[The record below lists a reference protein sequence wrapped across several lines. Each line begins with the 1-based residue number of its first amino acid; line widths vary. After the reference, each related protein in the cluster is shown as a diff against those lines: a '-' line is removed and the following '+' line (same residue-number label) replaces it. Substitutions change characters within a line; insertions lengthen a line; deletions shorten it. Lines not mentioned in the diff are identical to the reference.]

1 MQLKRFVKCA
11 SIFRRML
18 SMYSD
23 FQRVW
28 GHNMKVIWSVHFPV
42 TPGIF
47 FSLLFFGF
55 LGKTSSL
62 ILALSFC
69 ITAQTA
75 NRILE
80 EECLVASFFW
90 LITGRTKCASPL
102 TISQKWN
109 FKEFAG
115 IQQPTVH
122 SSVIWYSFKSGS
134 QLHTKNS
141 PALIFLLCKH
151 QLRTHTSGKKLQFS
165 YLPRQCLTG

>member
-1 MQLKRFVKCA
+1 MCKYFQKNSFNVLWFSESFGAQYESNLKCTFAGDTRN
-11 SIFRRML
+11 IFQPFIFWISWQDFL
-18 SMYSD
+18 SNPTCSS
-23 FQRVW
+23 Q
-28 GHNMKVIWSVHFPV
+28 
-42 TPGIF
+42 
-47 FSLLFFGF
+47 F
-55 LGKTSSL
+55 LK
-62 ILALSFC
+62 
-69 ITAQTA
+69 TAQTA

-90 LITGRTKCASPL
+90 LISGRTKCASPL

-134 QLHTKNS
+134 QFYTKNS

-151 QLRTHTSGKKLQFS
+151 WLRTHTFGMKLQFS
-165 YLPRQCLTG
+165 YLPHQCLTG